1 MIFPSDHRLPLAGAQ
16 PTDNQRHLLPA
27 VRRIVFIAVL
37 GIFSLAP
44 LSYDFRRLPSLSKP
58 VSAATTGAQFSET
71 ISGEAFLHHLQSDYN
86 PSDRMLPALPGAAVN
101 VPVQGG
107 CQRRCL
113 DPHPGQFQSWN
124 GQQNGCWIQ
133 VWRRWPEGCQ
143 HYQWFNSCNGYWDSY
158 PNGAPKV
165 VWTCCVL

>member
-1 MIFPSDHRLPLAGAQ
+1 MISSSDHRLHLAGSQ
-16 PTDNQRHLLPA
+16 PNDQQRHVQPG

-37 GIFSLAP
+37 GVCTLAA
-44 LSYDFRRLPSLSKP
+44 LSYDFLRLPYLSKP
-58 VSAATTGAQFSET
+58 VLAATTGSQFNET
-71 ISGEAFLHHLQSDYN
+71 ISGEVSLPNLRSDYYR
-86 PSDRMLPALPGAAVN
+86 SDLMISMLPDAAVS
-101 VPVQGG
+101 VPAQNG

-113 DPHPGQFQSWN
+113 DPHPGAFQAWN

-165 VWTCCVL
+165 VWTCCIH